1 MRERTVP
8 RTMHRRTK
16 RRAFLGGVVAATVGG
31 AGYVLN
37 RQVRD
42 SGARGRWLRP
52 VDPVSESEEFAY
64 VAAVREGDGAEMD
77 VEIAMRNTWNRSR
90 EIALFADSA
99 DPVTTSIPPLRGFWR
114 FDAAV
119 GDRDLGEHTLRVR
132 GATLPVEL
140 VAESPPFASA
150 GVRLTPRVTWR
161 SDYVAHAHGW
171 ETGDGRGRVTV
182 AFRRRTGLG
191 PTLDAVGFR
200 DPEGRLVGR
209 AAVPADVHEVTFTVD
224 PLTVSEA
231 DGELVGFRDGDVVDR
246 IPMFYQ

>member
-1 MRERTVP
+1 
-8 RTMHRRTK
+8 MHRRTK

-37 RQVRD
+37 RQVRR

-52 VDPVSESEEFAY
+52 VDPVSESEDFAY
-64 VAAVREGDGAEMD
+64 VAAVREGESGEMD
-77 VEIAMRNTWNRSR
+77 VEIATRNTWNRSR
-90 EIALFADSA
+90 EIELFADSA
-99 DPVTTSIPPLRGFWR
+99 DPVTATIPAFRGYWR
-114 FDAAV
+114 FDATV
-119 GDRDLGEHTLRVR
+119 GDRSLGEHALRVR
-132 GATLPVEL
+132 DATLPVEL

-150 GVRLTPRVTWR
+150 GVRLTARSTWR

-171 ETGDGRGRVTV
+171 ETGDGRGQITV

-209 AAVPADVHEVTFTVD
+209 AAVPTEVREFTFAVD
-224 PLTVSEA
+224 PLTVFEA
-231 DGELVGFRDGDVVDR
+231 DGELVGFRDERVVDR
-246 IPMFYQ
+246 IRLFYH